1 MKFYQEFLGYCSKW
15 NALSSAKQGHF
26 LRSNTCYS
34 VVQVLDPGRV
44 ALKVLWS
51 WQLPGLYMDGP
62 GTLVLVRTASL
73 CSDRGGNKVKMSLSL
88 FESSIFFFFFFR
100 KERSAGFLIHRIFCC
115 CCQKGFFFFFNGKLP
130 HSLVWKE
137 GKVFFIQ
144 LDMDMVCW
152 ECSVGVKEVD
162 QQYSSTDASFFCFR
176 PQGKFP
182 LSAQSVSQCGPPTLG
197 RIENTEQTL
206 FLRMEKQ
213 GKVSKNMALYFSPSC
228 KSAVWGSFPSS
239 AFVLM
244 SHRLGHFSR
253 N

>member
-115 CCQKGFFFFFNGKLP
+115 CCQKGFFFFLMENFHTLLSGK
-130 HSLVWKE
+130 
-137 GKVFFIQ
+137 KVR
-144 LDMDMVCW
+144 
-152 ECSVGVKEVD
+152 CSS
-162 QQYSSTDASFFCFR
+162 YSWIWTW
-176 PQGKFP
+176 
-182 LSAQSVSQCGPPTLG
+182 SVESVVLG
-197 RIENTEQTL
+197 
-206 FLRMEKQ
+206 
-213 GKVSKNMALYFSPSC
+213 
-228 KSAVWGSFPSS
+228 
-239 AFVLM
+239 
-244 SHRLGHFSR
+244 
-253 N
+253 